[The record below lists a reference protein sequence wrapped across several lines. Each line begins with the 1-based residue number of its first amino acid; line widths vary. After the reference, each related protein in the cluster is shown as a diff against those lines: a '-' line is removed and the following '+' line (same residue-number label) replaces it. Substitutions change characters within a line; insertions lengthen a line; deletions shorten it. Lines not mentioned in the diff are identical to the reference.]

1 VAPTA
6 ALLAVVPDERAALAA
21 ARTAAL
27 SPLPFSTVIAPNPWP
42 AALAR
47 IEASDDTAVLVVDS
61 RTVLLQPVG
70 VPDLVI
76 GGCAVAYLTED
87 REYWA
92 DPPPE
97 AAERQRLLSAVRSIV
112 GVPDGVPLWGNRGP
126 IVFSPSVLRTLRE
139 GLLHPRGWSWDD
151 LLDAEPDVSAWY
163 AAWVVATGF
172 ADVEPRE
179 PAFRTCLTLGE
190 RRSLA
195 IRGVTPDD
203 LRRSFLGY
211 VGEVPEPAV
220 GGVPRSVSGDR
231 LVRAM
236 ALRSYLRLPR
246 VRRLVERAGLRRP
259 ER

>member
-1 VAPTA
+1 MAPTA
-6 ALLAVVPDERAALAA
+6 ALLAVVPDERAALDV
-21 ARTAAL
+21 ARIAAL
-27 SPLPFSTVIAPNPWP
+27 SPLPFSTVIGPNPWP

-47 IEASDDTAVLVVDS
+47 IEESDDTAVLVIDS

-70 VPDLVI
+70 VPDLVV
-76 GGCAVAYLTED
+76 GSRAVAYLTED

-97 AAERQRLLSAVRSIV
+97 GAERERLLATVRGIV
-112 GVPDGVPLWGNRGP
+112 GVADDVPAWGNRGP
-126 IVFSPSVLRTLRE
+126 IVVSPPVLRALRE
-139 GLLHPRGWSWDD
+139 GLLRPRGWSWED
-151 LLDAEPDVSAWY
+151 LLDTVPDASAWY

-195 IRGVTPDD
+195 IRGVTTDD

-211 VGEVPEPAV
+211 VGEVPEPAI
-220 GGVPRSVSGDR
+220 GGVPRSVSGER
-231 LVRAM
+231 LIRAM

-246 VRRLVERAGLRRP
+246 LRRLVERSGLRRP